1 MTLFTDGACEGNPG
15 PGGYAAI
22 LSPSG
27 ELGPDSLEITGGE
40 AQTTNNRME
49 MMAVIRGLEAIATP
63 SNVLVV
69 SDSQY
74 VIKGITQWIHGWKKR
89 GWRNASGQPVKNRDL
104 WERLDSLCRIHRVQ
118 WEWVRGHEG
127 HPGNE
132 RADFLAREAIEPNR

>member
-27 ELGPDSLEITGGE
+27 ELGPDSLEITGAE

-49 MMAVIRGLEAIATP
+49 MMAVIQGLEAITTP

-132 RADFLAREAIEPNR
+132 RADFLAREAIELNR

>member
-27 ELGPDSLEITGGE
+27 ELGPDSLEITGAE

-49 MMAVIRGLEAIATP
+49 MMAVIQGLEAIATP
-63 SNVLVV
+63 SDVLVV

-132 RADFLAREAIEPNR
+132 RADFLAREAINS